1 MSDTETKRY
10 VASRPGL
17 MILPA
22 ARFRTVL
29 HEGEKLREK
38 YKPNPIEFSNGT
50 YQTDDPEE
58 QEIIEEHDEFGKD
71 LSVKGVHIALA
82 PSEREL
88 DEADAQAS
96 TPGLQ
101 ERLDEADS
109 VSERRKILEEAGY
122 PDLAGKLGKEGNGT
136 HDADAEANGDSGE
149 SAQGDLDVIEGVSN
163 KGEALQALDSIEQA
177 NDDVDFGVS
186 TADNVDAIAEAARER
201 GYTFDG
207 WPS

>member
-1 MSDTETKRY
+1 
-10 VASRPGL
+10 
-17 MILPA
+17 MILPG

-58 QEIIEEHDEFGKD
+58 QEIIEEHDEFAED
-71 LSVKGVHIALA
+71 LNKGNIALA

-88 DEADAQAS
+88 DEADAEAS

-101 ERLDEADS
+101 ERLDAADS
-109 VSERRKILEEAGY
+109 VSERRQILQDAGY
-122 PDLAGKLGKEGNGT
+122 PDLADDLGKEGNGT
-136 HDADAEANGDSGE
+136 HEADAEANGDAADE
-149 SAQGDLDVIEGVSN
+149 LDVIDGVSN
-163 KGEALQALDSIEQA
+163 KGDALQALDSIEQA
-177 NDDVDFGVS
+177 NEDVHFGVS
-186 TADNVDAIAEAARER
+186 TADNVDDIAEAAREH

-207 WPS
+207 WPK